1 MEPIEYLRAL
11 RRRWPV
17 VVLAVVLAVAV
28 AWLTTTVVPLGVS
41 TREYQATTVLFDIGT
56 AGGAGTTAG
65 GNPSLN
71 TVAALTTIKPVADL
85 VAEETGYA
93 GDPEDL
99 IGRVR
104 AAADPE
110 AGLIRITARSP
121 NEQEAVL
128 LADSFTNSLLRFLA
142 ERKSATLRR
151 ESEYYEAELDRLVAE
166 IEALDA
172 LIDGTSGTQKT
183 LLEQRRNAELFT
195 HSSLEQQYRSLI
207 STASERQNLQIIQD
221 ATARPVTYQ
230 GFQPPQSGPSRMI
243 LAGILG
249 LLAGAGIALLLERID
264 TRIRTKK
271 DAERTFKLPVL
282 SEIPASSPR
291 ERQAGAIATAARP
304 ASPEADAFRL
314 LGESVIRLPG
324 LNGNGAGPAPGH
336 PGAQRSP
343 AILVTSPGPREGKST
358 VVANLAAA
366 LSEVGKRVMV
376 LSCDFRSPGVH
387 HMFGVGNP
395 QGLADALRNGGNADG
410 ILNGHIKETSLRK
423 VRVVTSGAP
432 PSRPSGLLSSD
443 AMRRALDEAREE
455 ADVVLLDT
463 PALLTASDAA
473 HLVDEV
479 DAVLV
484 VSRVGKTTT
493 EQAQRAA
500 DLLTRLEAPVVGVAL
515 TGTADTRPRGS
526 RWSFNR
532 SA

>member
-17 VVLAVVLAVAV
+17 VVAAVALAVSV
-28 AWLTTTVVPLGVS
+28 AWFTTTVVPIGV
-41 TREYQATTVLFDIGT
+41 TTTEWTATVILMDAGT
-56 AGGAGTTAG
+56 ATGSLGSGGA
-65 GNPSLN
+65 NPSLN
-71 TVAALTTIKPVADL
+71 TVAALTTIKPVADR
-85 VAEETGYA
+85 VAKATGYA

-99 IGRVR
+99 IGRTK
-104 AAADPE
+104 ATADTE
-110 AGLIRITARSP
+110 SGVIRITSSSP
-121 NEQEAVL
+121 DEQEAVVLANAFTDAL
-128 LADSFTNSLLRFLA
+128 LGFLSDRKTQTIERELEYVKDELERLGAEIDVYQAQIEAADPAAEALLQPELAARLLTFTSLTQQ
-142 ERKSATLRR
+142 EQT
-151 ESEYYEAELDRLVAE
+151 LVA
-166 IEALDA
+166 AA
-172 LIDGTSGTQKT
+172 A
-183 LLEQRRNAELFT
+183 QRG
-195 HSSLEQQYRSLI
+195 
-207 STASERQNLQIIQD
+207 NLQIIQE
-221 ATARPVTYQ
+221 ATAQPVTYE
-230 GFQPPQSGPSRMI
+230 GFQAPQSRTSRMI

-264 TRIRTKK
+264 TRIRTKQE
-271 DAERTFKLPVL
+271 AERYFKVPVL
-282 SEIPASSPR
+282 SEIPAVSPR
-291 ERQAGAIATAARP
+291 HGRDGAIATAARP

-324 LNGNGAGPAPGH
+324 LNGNGGGPAVGH
-336 PGAQRSP
+336 PGAERSP

-387 HMFGVGNP
+387 QMFGLGNA
-395 QGLADALRNGGNADG
+395 QGLADALRNGGSAEG
-410 ILNGHIKETSLRK
+410 ILNGHIKETALRK

-432 PSRPSGLLSSD
+432 PPRPSGLLSSD
-443 AMRRALDEAREE
+443 AMRRALDEARQE

-484 VSRVGKTTT
+484 VSRVGMTST
-493 EQAQRAA
+493 EDARRAA

-515 TGTADTRPRGS
+515 NGTADTRPRGG
-526 RWSFNR
+526 RWPFNR
-532 SA
+532 P

>member
-17 VVLAVVLAVAV
+17 VVLAMILAVAV
-28 AWLTTTVVPLGVS
+28 AWLTTSVVPLGVT
-41 TREYQATTVLFDIGT
+41 TREYQATSVLFDTGT
-56 AGGAGTTAG
+56 AGGAGTTGG

-85 VAEETGYA
+85 VAEDIGHA

-128 LADSFTNSLLRFLA
+128 LANSFTNSLLRFLG

-151 ESEYYEAELDRLVAE
+151 ESEYYEAELDRLAAS
-166 IEALDA
+166 IEALGA
-172 LIDGTSGTQKT
+172 LIEAATGTEKE
-183 LLEQRRNAELFT
+183 LLEQRRNAQLFT
-195 HSSLEQQYRSLI
+195 RGSLETQYQSLI
-207 STASERQNLQIIQD
+207 STASERQNLQIIQE
-221 ATARPVTYQ
+221 ATPREVTYE
-230 GFQPPQSGPSRMI
+230 GFQAPQSGSSRMI

-249 LLAGAGIALLLERID
+249 LLAGTGIALLLERID

-271 DAERTFKLPVL
+271 DAERNFKLPVL
-282 SEIPASSPR
+282 SEIPASSHR
-291 ERQAGAIATAARP
+291 ERQTGAIATAARP

-324 LNGNGAGPAPGH
+324 LNGNGAGPAAEH
-336 PGAQRSP
+336 PAGRSP
-343 AILVTSPGPREGKST
+343 VILVTSPGPREGKST

-387 HMFGVGNP
+387 QMFGLANP
-395 QGLADALRNGGNADG
+395 QGLADALRNGGSADG
-410 ILNGHIKETSLRK
+410 VLNGHVKETSLGR

-432 PSRPSGLLSSD
+432 PSRPSGLLSSE
-443 AMRRALDEAREE
+443 AMRRALNEARER

-493 EQAQRAA
+493 EHAQRAA

-526 RWSFNR
+526 RWSFKR